1 MKIIKSLNSVTV
13 SRPQKLPNQNV
24 INITDAVYIERQD
37 ITEKQ
42 RQYKSEIER
51 AYTLK
56 TTGPNQGSI
65 NPPRLVQT
73 VPIKIAWLSF
83 PYYKVAGDHLEHPK
97 DWTLTEGSQLIAK
110 GTPEISDVG
119 W

>member
-42 RQYKSEIER
+42 RQYKSEIDYR
-51 AYTLK
+51 PKSRLHQPPAPSADSAYK
-56 TTGPNQGSI
+56 DS
-65 NPPRLVQT
+65 
-73 VPIKIAWLSF
+73 
-83 PYYKVAGDHLEHPK
+83 VA
-97 DWTLTEGSQLIAK
+97 
-110 GTPEISDVG
+110 
-119 W
+119 